1 MDSKEFLI
9 SKGLITSGNNTF
21 KIIKED
27 GEEIIL
33 NDLLDEFS
41 NLNSSDRYVRL
52 LADFDNYKK
61 RVSKDKQDLVTKTK
75 FETISSIVNF
85 YDEIN
90 LSIKYFSGD
99 VKQSITNLS
108 DKVMNFLK
116 SEGVEEVQVETYD
129 AELHEVVQVVEL
141 GESKIV
147 EVLSRGYS
155 IGGRILKY
163 PKIIL
168 SK

>member
-9 SKGLITSGNNTF
+9 SKGLITSGNIF

-61 RVSKDKQDLVTKTK
+61 RVSKDKQDLVSKTK
-75 FETISSIVNF
+75 FETLSSIINF

-116 SEGVEEVQVETYD
+116 SEGVEEIQVDTYD
-129 AELHEVVQVVEL
+129 SELHEVVQVVE
-141 GESKIV
+141 GEGSKIV

-155 IGGRILKY
+155 IGDRILKY